1 MICELWKIIENY
13 YFIGIRRLFKFSKIY
28 FCTQE
33 NLQQLRLFWHR
44 VYASRDVG
52 IAAEQI

>member
-1 MICELWKIIENY
+1 MENY
-13 YFIGIRRLFKFSKIY
+13 RKLLFHYGIRRLFKFSKIY

-33 NLQQLRLFWHR
+33 FLQQLRLVWHR

-52 IAAEQI
+52 NAAEQI